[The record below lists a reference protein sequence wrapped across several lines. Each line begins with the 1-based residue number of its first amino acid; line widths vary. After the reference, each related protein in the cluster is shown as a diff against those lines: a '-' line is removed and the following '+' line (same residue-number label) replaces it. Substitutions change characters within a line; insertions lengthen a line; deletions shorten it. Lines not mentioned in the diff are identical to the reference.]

1 MEIVWLGWGF
11 LLDWRVILPLV
22 LGVFT
27 EIFIGKRM
35 DYDISE
41 IYGKPEISD
50 DISDYCEQKERSINL
65 TF

>member
-1 MEIVWLGWGF
+1 
-11 LLDWRVILPLV
+11 
-22 LGVFT
+22 
-27 EIFIGKRM
+27 M